1 MSYNSSI
8 LNKLRILL
16 IPISIVYFFI
26 IHLRRILYDKVVLK
40 KFKSKVKIISVGNIN
55 TGGSGKSP
63 LVNYIA
69 KYFLSKNLKIG
80 ILSRGYGRKNK
91 NLQLAFKDGILGTTD
106 KCGDELIM
114 ISQNLIK
121 NNFINF
127 IAVADENKING
138 IKFLENNKVDL
149 ILLDD
154 GFQSDYLFKDSDIVI
169 LDADEE
175 FSSSIQNQLLLPAGN
190 LRVPKSFLKNASVI
204 IQNNKT
210 KDFGLLN
217 NKYVLVNYE
226 IKGIYNFQDE
236 IIDNGNHNFLA
247 ISGIAKPFSFLNS
260 LKKAGI
266 NQIKFINFKDHYN
279 YNLSELN
286 SIIETNKFDYIITT
300 EKDMVK
306 INNIVKDDILKLFTY
321 LKIDVKVLINEDI
334 LLNHLNK
341 FVNI

>member
-8 LNKLRILL
+8 LNKIRILL
-16 IPISIVYFFI
+16 FPFSIVYFFI
-26 IHLRRILYDKVVLK
+26 IHTRRILYDKGVLK

-63 LVNYIA
+63 LVVYIA

-80 ILSRGYGRKNK
+80 ILSRGYGRLN
-91 NLQLAFKDGILGTTD
+91 NGFQLAFKDGKSGTTD
-106 KCGDELIM
+106 NCGDELIM
-114 ISQNLIK
+114 ISQKLID
-121 NNFINF
+121 NNFFNF
-127 IAVADENKING
+127 IAVADEDKING
-138 IKFLENNKVDL
+138 IKFLEENKVDL

-169 LDADEE
+169 IDADEE
-175 FSSSIQNQLLLPAGN
+175 FSSSILNHLFLPAGN

-204 IQNNKT
+204 IQNNKNN
-210 KDFGLLN
+210 DFGLLN
-217 NKYVLVNYE
+217 DKYVLVNYE
-226 IKGIYNFQDE
+226 IKGVYNYQNE
-236 IIDNGNHNFLA
+236 LIDIRDHNFLA

-306 INNIVKDDILKLFTY
+306 IKNIMNKDIIKIFTY

>member
-1 MSYNSSI
+1 LSYNSSI

-16 IPISIVYFFI
+16 FPISIVYLII
-26 IHLRRILYDKVVLK
+26 IHLRKFLYHKGVLK
-40 KFKSKVKIISVGNIN
+40 KYNSSVKIISVGNIN

-63 LVNYIA
+63 LVNYIS
-69 KYFLSKNLKIG
+69 KYFLSKNLKLG

-91 NLQLAFKDGILGTTD
+91 NFQLAFENGKLGTTD
-106 KCGDELIM
+106 NCGDELIM

-127 IAVADENKING
+127 IAVADEDKING
-138 IKFLENNKVDL
+138 IKFLEENKVDL

-154 GFQSDYLFKDSDIVI
+154 GFQSDYINKNSDIVI
-169 LDADEE
+169 IDAEEE

-210 KDFGLLN
+210 NDFGLLN
-217 NKYVLVNYE
+217 NKYVLVKYE
-226 IKGIYNFQDE
+226 INGVYNYQNE
-236 IIDNGNHNFLA
+236 LIDIRNHNFLA
-247 ISGIAKPFSFLNS
+247 VSGIAKPFSFLNS

-266 NQIKFINFKDHYN
+266 NQIKFINFKDHHN